1 MHQLEG
7 SWYQTTV
14 HSCSSTWLLCGS
26 RALPDWGWG
35 PEHGDR
41 QLPHG
46 QLDLCAR
53 SSAATSDPSLGSGG
67 WWEVI
72 PAPGFAL
79 TRTMLPGPA
88 AAGTECEGTCS
99 EASGMLTPLV
109 PVPRAGLAACPPV
122 RSAEGPRKGPKPA
135 DGGEDRRHPEY
146 PDSAGGRS
154 GSFLQ
159 SEAYTYRVTPA
170 FHSHAFTRKKQK
182 HVSACLHMNVHTRI
196 HVS

>member
-14 HSCSSTWLLCGS
+14 RSCSSTWLLCGS

-35 PEHGDR
+35 PEHGGR
-41 QLPHG
+41 QLPCG

-53 SSAATSDPSLGSGG
+53 SSAATPDPSLGSGG
-67 WWEVI
+67 LVGGHRSSRLR
-72 PAPGFAL
+72 AH
-79 TRTMLPGPA
+79 RTMLPGPA
-88 AAGTECEGTCS
+88 AAGTECEGTRS
-99 EASGMLTPLV
+99 EPSGTLTALV

-122 RSAEGPRKGPKPA
+122 RSAEGPRKGAKPA
-135 DGGEDRRHPEY
+135 DGGEDREHAEY

-159 SEAYTYRVTPA
+159 SEAYTQRATPA
-170 FHSHAFTRKKQK
+170 FHSHAFTRKKRNAYP
-182 HVSACLHMNVHTRI
+182 HAYI
-196 HVS
+196 